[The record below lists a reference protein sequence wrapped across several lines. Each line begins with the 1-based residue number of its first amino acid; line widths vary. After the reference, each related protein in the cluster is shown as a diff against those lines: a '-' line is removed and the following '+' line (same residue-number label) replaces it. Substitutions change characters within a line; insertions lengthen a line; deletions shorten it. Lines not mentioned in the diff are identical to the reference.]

1 MVQVAIFTA
10 LTSISAFVSIP
21 IGPVPITMQSI
32 VVVLAGI
39 ILGPKLGPLSQLVYV
54 GLGLIGLPI
63 FSGFTGGVQSLLK
76 PSFGFTI
83 GFIFAAFVVGKLAQ
97 IKKDLQKKQ
106 ILIAILLGNITIYLF
121 GLPYMYFILN
131 IITKQNLTFHNI
143 IYTGFLVFLPG
154 DIIKFVISSIL
165 AIKMLKTPII
175 SIGNAYRRL

>member
-32 VVVLAGI
+32 VVVLSGI
-39 ILGPKLGPLSQLVYV
+39 ILGPKLGSLSQLVYV

-83 GFIFAAFVVGKLAQ
+83 GFIFAAFIVGKLAQ
-97 IKKDLQKKQ
+97 LKKGLQKKQ

-131 IITKQNLTFHNI
+131 IITKQNLAFQNI

>member
-83 GFIFAAFVVGKLAQ
+83 GFIFAAFIVGKLAQ
-97 IKKDLQKKQ
+97 LKKGLQKKQ

-131 IITKQNLTFHNI
+131 IITKQNLAFQNI